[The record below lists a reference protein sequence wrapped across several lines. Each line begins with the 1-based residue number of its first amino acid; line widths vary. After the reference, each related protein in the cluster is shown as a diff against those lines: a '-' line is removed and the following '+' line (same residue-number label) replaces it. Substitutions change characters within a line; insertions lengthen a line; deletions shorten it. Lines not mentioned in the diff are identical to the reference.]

1 MKELTNQKTAKLFVT
16 DCETATSDRFDED
29 KDLKDVLEDEEL
41 FKKTF
46 PYFYKKWV
54 ESFEKME
61 TNRISTVIL
70 FMKVLFQK
78 KSQWLMMNMS
88 AQLTSKLLLVE
99 ELLKKAAEK
108 K

>member
-41 FKKTF
+41 FKK
-46 PYFYKKWV
+46 
-54 ESFEKME
+54 
-61 TNRISTVIL
+61 
-70 FMKVLFQK
+70 

-99 ELLKKAAEK
+99 ELLKKSSEK

>member
-1 MKELTNQKTAKLFVT
+1 MENKYFVFMKLSRTSYDGASIYKEFDDIKSAKLFVT

-41 FKKTF
+41 F
-46 PYFYKKWV
+46 
-54 ESFEKME
+54 
-61 TNRISTVIL
+61 
-70 FMKVLFQK
+70 QK

-99 ELLKKAAEK
+99 ELLKKSAEK
-108 K
+108 KIVD